1 MPGMDRLGW
10 RHGLIDAVQ
19 EARSHGVN
27 QVVIFPKVRFP
38 VVRSSQQPPATEML
52 MSSLEA
58 SCCCLLEVTKCL
70 LLHLLLLLAQLMPL
84 GKAWS

>member
-1 MPGMDRLGW
+1 MPGVDRLGW

-27 QVVIFPKVRFP
+27 QVVIFPKVP
-38 VVRSSQQPPATEML
+38 SLAMHSSQQRPAMETHP
-52 MSSLEA
+52 SSMNT
-58 SCCCLLEVTKCL
+58 SCCCLLELKKCL
-70 LLHLLLLLAQLMPL
+70 QQRLLLVLAQLMMS